1 MQNTTEAP
9 QVRFA
14 VLSDRRNGV
23 ERLSLIGTLD
33 DSTVALLEDEVSVVS
48 HPGGALVLDLHNLDR
63 VEIDAVRAL
72 EAIAKRAADQGWF
85 LFIVHCRH
93 PVRQVFERD
102 GAAGLLSG
110 DVSAVLSG
118 GAGDWAPISLP
129 PSPGQ
134 RVNLT
139 RLRLVGEER

>member
-33 DSTVALLEDEVSVVS
+33 GSTVALLEDEVSAVS
-48 HPGGALVLDLHNLDR
+48 HAGGALVLDLHNLDT

-72 EAIAKRAADQGWF
+72 EAIAKRAADEGWF
-85 LFIVHCRH
+85 LFIVHCRR

-102 GAAGLLSG
+102 GAAGLLSA
-110 DVSAVLSG
+110 DVSAVLSD

-134 RVNLT
+134 SVNLT